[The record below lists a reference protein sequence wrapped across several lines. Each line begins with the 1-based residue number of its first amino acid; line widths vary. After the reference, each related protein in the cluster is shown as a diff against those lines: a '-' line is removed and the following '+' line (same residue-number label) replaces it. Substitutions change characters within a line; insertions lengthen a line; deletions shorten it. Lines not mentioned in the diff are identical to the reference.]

1 MDKDSLLPSGEVK
14 RRHLTLLVVSLLL
27 ACTPAASAR
36 PLPEAGEPIADAPT
50 ESSPATTTGSPGTA
64 PSTAAPAEPVV
75 RSPSRA
81 LGRPNRGKLVRGV
94 PLPPV
99 SAYHVTWDPILKQ
112 VPNRLWR
119 RWATDRT
126 VQRVLRVLWEYHEEN
141 PDAPP
146 VLVGDLSRK
155 NGGDFGARVGGGLG
169 HASHQNGLDVDVYYP
184 RLDGLLRAPPRPAQ
198 VDRVAAQELVDRF
211 VDMGAVYVFVGLRVR
226 PRGPKKIVQPIV
238 YHDDHMHVRF
248 AP

>member
-1 MDKDSLLPSGEVK
+1 MK
-14 RRHLTLLVVSLLL
+14 RRHLTLLLLSLLL
-27 ACTPAASAR
+27 ACAPTAGAR
-36 PLPEAGEPIADAPT
+36 PLPESGEPVVGAPA
-50 ESSPATTTGSPGTA
+50 ESSPAATTESSGTA
-64 PSTAAPAEPVV
+64 PAGEPAPAPVV
-75 RSPSRA
+75 RAPSRA
-81 LGRPNRGKLVRGV
+81 VGRPNRGRLIGGV
-94 PLPPV
+94 PLPPF
-99 SAYHVTWDPILKQ
+99 SDYHVTWDPLLKQ

-126 VQRVLRVLWEYHEEN
+126 VQRVLRVLWEYHQEH

-155 NGGDFGARVGGGLG
+155 RGGDFSARIGGGLG

-184 RLDGLLRAPPRPAQ
+184 RRDGLLRAPLRPAQ
-198 VDRVAAQELVDRF
+198 VDRVAVQELVDRF

-226 PRGPKKIVQPIV
+226 PLGPRRIVQPLV